1 MGIIKDVEF
10 TRSDLLNK
18 KKVMELLSEHLT
30 MLLKTA
36 VGSFYEES
44 TDPADAFIQSSIFI
58 LELVDAGIVTENESF
73 ILGEYTATLYTENS
87 RKGVN
92 RNDKKRS

>member
-36 VGSFYEES
+36 VSTFYEES
-44 TDPADAFIQSSIFI
+44 TDPADAFIKSSLYI
-58 LELVDAGIVTENESF
+58 LELVDAGIVTENESY
-73 ILGEYTATLYTENS
+73 ILGEYTATLYTENT
-87 RKGVN
+87 RKGVK
-92 RNDKKRS
+92 RNGKERS